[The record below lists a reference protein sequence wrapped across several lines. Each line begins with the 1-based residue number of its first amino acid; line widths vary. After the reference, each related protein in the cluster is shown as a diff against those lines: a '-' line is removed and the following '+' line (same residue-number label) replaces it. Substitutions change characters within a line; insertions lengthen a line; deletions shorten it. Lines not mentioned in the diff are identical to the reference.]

1 MLAYLTHNDC
11 LLHETPAGHPE
22 RSERLEFLN
31 ARLNA
36 IGILSDCA
44 RYDANLVEIEDVSS
58 VHDPRYVD
66 ALCNAVPTEGLVRI
80 DADTSIGPNS
90 LNAARRCAGAIV
102 DALGMVLAGHHNKAF
117 CAVRPPGHHAESVI
131 GMGFCLFNSVAVA
144 AAKALQ
150 TVERVAILDFDVHH
164 GNGTVEIFKD
174 DPRVLVCSSFQY
186 PFYPYRYQEIDAPN
200 IVNTPLPAGTN
211 GRDFRVAIEREWVSA
226 VESHNPDLIFVS
238 AGFDGHRDDPI
249 GQFELE
255 LDDYAWITELLCS
268 LATDTS
274 NGRLIS
280 ILEGGY
286 DLEALAASVE
296 THLHGLLANH

>member
-31 ARLNA
+31 ARLDA
-36 IGILSDCA
+36 TGILSDCS
-44 RYDANLVEIEDVSS
+44 RYDANLAEIDDISS
-58 VHDPRYVD
+58 VHDSRYVE
-66 ALCNAVPTEGLVRI
+66 ALCKAVPNEGLVRI
-80 DADTSIGPNS
+80 DADTSLGPNS

-102 DALGMVLAGHHNKAF
+102 DALDMVLAGHHNKAF

-150 TVERVAILDFDVHH
+150 TVERVAIVDFDVHH

-174 DPRVLVCSSFQY
+174 EPRVLVCSSFQY

-211 GRDFRVAIEREWVSA
+211 GRDFRVAVEQEWVSA

-249 GQFELE
+249 GQHELDV
-255 LDDYAWITELLCS
+255 DDYAWITELLCS

-280 ILEGGY
+280 TLEGGY
-286 DLEALAASVE
+286 DLEALAASVDV
-296 THLHGLLANH
+296 HLQGLLANQ